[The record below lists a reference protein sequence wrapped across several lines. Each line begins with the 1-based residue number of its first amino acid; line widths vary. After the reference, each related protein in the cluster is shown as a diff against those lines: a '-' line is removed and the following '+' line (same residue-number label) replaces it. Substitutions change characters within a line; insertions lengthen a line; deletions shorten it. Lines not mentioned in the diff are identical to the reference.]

1 MVFIQM
7 KDELQLAK
15 LNYEALNQQLLD
27 DIPKFC
33 SMSEEYLQKCLSALI
48 HSVSAYFT
56 KMELAFK
63 KIAKPL
69 VSFNLISLVLF
80 GPWMRNYICS
90 VLVGLLHR
98 FVTIYYGKTLYG

>member
-1 MVFIQM
+1 M

-15 LNYEALNQQLLD
+15 LNYDALNQQLLD

-33 SMSEEYLQKCLSALI
+33 SMSEDYLQRCIAAMV
-48 HSVSAYFT
+48 HAVSGYFA

-69 VSFNLISLVLF
+69 VSN
-80 GPWMRNYICS
+80 
-90 VLVGLLHR
+90 
-98 FVTIYYGKTLYG
+98 TLYIYIQYTVNTSL

>member
-1 MVFIQM
+1 M

-15 LNYEALNQQLLD
+15 LNYDALNQQLLD

-33 SMSEEYLQKCLSALI
+33 SMSEGYLQKCLSALI
-48 HSVSAYFT
+48 HSVSGYYT

-69 VSFNLISLVLF
+69 VSTITPKCHFVPKINICLF
-80 GPWMRNYICS
+80 SR
-90 VLVGLLHR
+90 
-98 FVTIYYGKTLYG
+98 VTYQKSRKFI

>member
-1 MVFIQM
+1 M

-15 LNYEALNQQLLD
+15 LNYDALNQQLLD

-33 SMSEEYLQKCLSALI
+33 SMSEGYLQNCLSALI
-48 HSVSAYFT
+48 HSVSGYYT

-69 VSFNLISLVLF
+69 VSATKMPL
-80 GPWMRNYICS
+80 G
-90 VLVGLLHR
+90 G
-98 FVTIYYGKTLYG
+98 